1 MNLAEVQF
9 SVPACACLKGRNP
22 GEEPLYRNISICGTE
37 RNAAAFTGN
46 GHFTAEDARANLCL
60 LNPDTSALTQYQ
72 TSRSPATAWGAVLP
86 YVRRF
91 Y

>member
-37 RNAAAFTGN
+37 RDAAAFTGN

-86 YVRRF
+86 CVRRF